1 MTVTLAQKKSG
12 KKKESFF
19 RGVQQ
24 ELKKVSWT
32 SKKELLVSTK
42 VVVVST
48 FVFGIA
54 IYFSDLV
61 IKGALDGLSIVMKWI
76 GG

>member
-1 MTVTLAQKKSG
+1 MTVTLAQKKTG
-12 KKKESFF
+12 KKKDSFF
-19 RGVQQ
+19 KGVKR
-24 ELKKVSWT
+24 ELKKVTWT

-42 VVVVST
+42 VVVIST

-54 IYFSDLV
+54 IYFSDLA
-61 IKGALDGLSIVMKWI
+61 IKGTLDSLSMLVKWI